1 MFTVYT
7 DYEIIEFDELL
18 EAIEYCEETQCGS
31 SGNAEIMLV
40 DETGNELCQIDGSI
54 KQLSLFLLLTNAD
67 TYGIMKA
74 QRKGNKMNKN
84 KAKLELFKVNRNI
97 EKMIVAHANE
107 LGQWNKNCLMNDLQR
122 LWDRKKTLQ
131 NTING

>member
-54 KQLSLFLLLTNAD
+54 KQLSLFPKQLKFTIDKRRYLWYNEST
-67 TYGIMKA
+67 T
-74 QRKGNKMNKN
+74 KGK
-84 KAKLELFKVNRNI
+84 
-97 EKMIVAHANE
+97 
-107 LGQWNKNCLMNDLQR
+107 
-122 LWDRKKTLQ
+122 
-131 NTING
+131 

>member
-1 MFTVYT
+1 MVCKRIIDLFTENHVIGIDKCRYLWYT
-7 DYEIIEFDELL
+7 TSI
-18 EAIEYCEETQCGS
+18 T
-31 SGNAEIMLV
+31 
-40 DETGNELCQIDGSI
+40 I
-54 KQLSLFLLLTNAD
+54 KQRS
-67 TYGIMKA
+67 
-74 QRKGNKMNKN
+74 RKEHNMTRNE
-84 KAKLELFKVNRNI
+84 AKLELFKVNRNI

>member
-1 MFTVYT
+1 MTNT
-7 DYEIIEFDELL
+7 D
-18 EAIEYCEETQCGS
+18 
-31 SGNAEIMLV
+31 
-40 DETGNELCQIDGSI
+40 
-54 KQLSLFLLLTNAD
+54 K
-67 TYGIMKA
+67 YGIMKA

-122 LWDRKKTLQ
+122 LWDRKKTLV
-131 NTING
+131 NIINS